1 MLKRNQTMDGDFH
14 KVLDIYGPALLRLA
28 GSYTNTRSDKEDL
41 FQDIALAIW
50 RSMPHFRG
58 ESSER
63 TFVFRIAHNRAI
75 TYAARHRP
83 PGPSKEAD
91 SEVDLPDPRS
101 NLEWSLAR
109 EQQEARLFEAIHRL
123 PVDYRQVVTLTLEGM
138 SYSEIAEILGIGES
152 NVGARLTRARQ
163 MLRDLL
169 GVHS

>member
-58 ESSER
+58 KVR
-63 TFVFRIAHNRAI
+63 NVRLYFGLRIIAQSRRRS
-75 TYAARHRP
+75 TRAARP
-83 PGPSKEAD
+83 FEG
-91 SEVDLPDPRS
+91 SEIAKLIYRIRNI